1 MITEVHQQGRFYRL
15 SSGRAAVPKWTET
28 DLPMTMETRTG
39 GRKKTGMRYNRY
51 GDDFLID
58 KIQPE
63 ELGEEMVSV
72 GNLAADEE
80 WQIINDSEHSWQEDQ
95 TSPEKEVDPEQ
106 SEIERRENQ
115 NLRILERMHGLQ
127 ADDKETQSI
136 RQVDISAGKHLKG
149 GNSSFGW
156 TATDRPLDI
165 PPDNLRP
172 APSTGRSINIF
183 VRERG

>member
-1 MITEVHQQGRFYRL
+1 MAEKDLNKPEQDE
-15 SSGRAAVPKWTET
+15 VPKWTET

-51 GDDFLID
+51 GDDFLIE

-95 TSPEKEVDPEQ
+95 T
-106 SEIERRENQ
+106 
-115 NLRILERMHGLQ
+115 
-127 ADDKETQSI
+127 
-136 RQVDISAGKHLKG
+136 
-149 GNSSFGW
+149 
-156 TATDRPLDI
+156 
-165 PPDNLRP
+165 
-172 APSTGRSINIF
+172 
-183 VRERG
+183 